1 MASAIMPDAR
11 RVPWAHAPKTFLFA
25 AGVGL
30 IGGLV
35 SPLFQL
41 GSHLLQRVF
50 IGHGGLLR
58 AALNVPPLA
67 RLFIPFG
74 GAIAAALLAYGFSKR
89 RKSQGMQDVMEAC
102 TLRKAE
108 TLSIRS
114 TLMRAASSLA
124 LIATGG
130 SVGREGPIVYMS
142 AAFGARLARLGK
154 FAGPRLGLYA
164 GCGVAAGMSA
174 AYYAP
179 LGAAIFAMEIVLGN
193 FAIEIMAPVMLASV
207 VSYLCAER
215 IALFL
220 AIEPATTPP
229 VWSEWLKGAPLY
241 DLEFFHNIHPAEYL
255 LYILL
260 GVAAAFGAK
269 LFVWTMRQTEGVF
282 AKVPL
287 PAVVKLPIGG
297 LLVGI
302 IGIWLPDVWGNGYDA
317 VNLIIKEMPSFRLVL
332 VLFILK
338 IVATSATVGSGGSG
352 GIFTPTLFVGAALG
366 LMVGT
371 ASQNLLPGGVVGQ
384 SAPYAVVGMAAVL
397 AATTHAPIMAI
408 FILFEMTRETGM
420 VVPMVIAAI
429 TATVASRAIGV
440 ESVYFGPLRRRGIHI
455 PEGIEETALTT
466 TRVRDIMREKA
477 AWIRM
482 TATFDMIVGMV
493 QKTRRDA
500 IYVVDGDLRLV
511 GVIRLHDIK
520 SYLAEPDLGAAVL
533 ATDLAIVVP
542 HAFPDQTLA
551 DVLPRF
557 DDADLDELPVVHPMD
572 GKLLG
577 VVDRRDLLTAL
588 SVEVLQSQQL
598 RAKFVEHG
606 GAQHYVE
613 IQPGHAVSRIPV
625 PKELIGSTLAAADF
639 RNRTGLTVLTVIR
652 PQDGR
657 EVRIVPAPETVL
669 AAEDAL
675 IVMGKIEKIQSL
687 GGSV

>member
-1 MASAIMPDAR
+1 MSDGR
-11 RVPWAHAPKTFLFA
+11 RVPWAHEPKTFLYA
-25 AGVGL
+25 AGVGV

-35 SPLFQL
+35 ATIFQL
-41 GSHLLQRVF
+41 GAHALQRLI
-50 IGHGGLLR
+50 IGEGGLL
-58 AALNVPPLA
+58 AAAEALEAHERFL
-67 RLFIPFG
+67 IPFA

-89 RKSQGMQDVMEAC
+89 RKSQGMADVMEAC
-102 TLRKAE
+102 TMRKAD

-130 SVGREGPIVYMS
+130 SVGREGPIVFTS
-142 AAFGARLARLGK
+142 AAFASRLAKVGK
-154 FAGPRLGLYA
+154 FAGPRLGLFA
-164 GCGVAAGMSA
+164 GCGVAAGIAS

-179 LGAAIFAMEIVLGN
+179 LGAAIFAMEVVLGN
-193 FAIEIMAPVMLASV
+193 FAIEIMAPVMVASV
-207 VSYLCAER
+207 VASLLAKA
-215 IALFL
+215 IAAL
-220 AIEPATTPP
+220 IDNPEVMRGP
-229 VWSEWLKGAPLY
+229 PLY
-241 DLEFFHNIHPAEYL
+241 DLPTFTERGPGEYL
-255 LYILL
+255 VYLAL
-260 GVAAAFGAK
+260 GVGAAFGAK
-269 LFVWTMRQTEGVF
+269 LFIWTMRETERLFGRM
-282 AKVPL
+282 PL

-302 IGIWLPDVWGNGYDA
+302 IGIWLPEVWGNGYDA
-317 VNLIIKEMPSFRLVL
+317 VNKVL
-332 VLFILK
+332 DADAPPVFGFVALLFVMKIL
-338 IVATSATVGSGGSG
+338 ATSFTVGSGGSG

-366 LMVGT
+366 MIVGT
-371 ASQNLLPGGVVGQ
+371 AAAWALPGVE
-384 SAPYAVVGMAAVL
+384 PRHYAVVGMAAVL

-420 VVPMVIAAI
+420 VLPMVVAAI
-429 TATVASRAIGV
+429 SSSVISRAIGV
-440 ESVYFGPLRRRGIHI
+440 ESVYLEPLKRRGLHI

-477 AWIRM
+477 AWIRKN
-482 TATFDMIVGMV
+482 ATFDMIVGMV

-500 IYVVDGDLRLV
+500 IYVVDDDLRLA

-520 SYLAEPDLGAAVL
+520 SYLAEPELGAAIL

-542 HAFPDQTLA
+542 HALPDQTLA
-551 DVLPRF
+551 EVLSRF
-557 DDADLDELPVVHPMD
+557 DDPDLDELPVVHPAD

-613 IQPGHAVSRIPV
+613 IQPGHAVSRVPV
-625 PKELIGSTLAAADF
+625 PKEMVGQTLAASNF
-639 RNRTGLTVLTVIR
+639 RNKTGLTVLTVIH
-652 PQDGR
+652 PQNGR
-657 EVRIVPAPETVL
+657 EVRIDPAPGTVL

-675 IVMGKIEKIQSL
+675 IVMGAIDRIKDL
-687 GGSV
+687 GGTV

>member
-1 MASAIMPDAR
+1 MSEAR
-11 RVPWAHAPKTFLFA
+11 RVPWAHSPKTFLYA
-25 AGVGL
+25 AGVGV

-35 SPLFQL
+35 GTLFQL
-41 GSHLLQRVF
+41 GSHLLQTVF
-50 IGHGGLLR
+50 IGEGGLLQ
-58 AALNVPPLA
+58 AALHLPPWKA
-67 RLFIPFG
+67 IAVPFG

-89 RKSQGMQDVMEAC
+89 RKTQGMADVMEAC
-102 TLRKAE
+102 TLKKAE
-108 TLSIRS
+108 GLSIRS

-130 SVGREGPIVYMS
+130 SVGREGPIVFMS
-142 AAFGARLARLGK
+142 AAFSARFAKLGQ
-154 FAGPRLGLYA
+154 FAGPRLGLFA
-164 GCGVAAGMSA
+164 GCGVAAGIAA

-193 FAIEIMAPVMLASV
+193 FAIEIMAPVMVASV
-207 VSYLCAER
+207 
-215 IALFL
+215 IASLS
-220 AIEPATTPP
+220 ATGIASVLPEG
-229 VWSEWLKGAPLY
+229 WMKGPPLY
-241 DLEFFHNIHPAEYL
+241 ELPQFVESGPAEYL
-255 LYILL
+255 LYLLL

-269 LFVWTMRQTEGVF
+269 IFVWSMREAGRLF
-282 AKVPL
+282 DRLPL

-297 LLVGI
+297 LLVGL
-302 IGIWLPDVWGNGYDA
+302 IGVFLPHVWGNGYDA
-317 VNLIIKEMPSFRLVL
+317 VNLVLSPDPELPGWAPQMFSFVVL
-332 VLFILK
+332 LFVMK
-338 IVATSATVGSGGSG
+338 IVATSVTVGSGGSG

-366 LMVGT
+366 LVIGT
-371 ASQNLLPGGVVGQ
+371 AAHALFPGIVA
-384 SAPYAVVGMAAVL
+384 SHYAVVGMAAVL

-420 VVPMVIAAI
+420 LLPMVVAAI
-429 TATVASRAIGV
+429 SASVVSRAIGV
-440 ESVYFGPLRRRGIHI
+440 ESVYIEPLRRRGVHI
-455 PEGIEETALTT
+455 PSGIEETALTT

-520 SYLAEPDLGAAVL
+520 SYLAEPELGAAIL

-542 HAFPDQTLA
+542 QALPDQTLA
-551 DVLPRF
+551 EVLSRF
-557 DDADLDELPVVHPMD
+557 DDPDLDELPVVHPVD

-613 IQPGHAVSRIPV
+613 IEKGHAVSRIPV
-625 PKELIGSTLAAADF
+625 PKEMVGQTLAATDF
-639 RNRTGLTVLTVIR
+639 RNRTGLTVLTVIH
-652 PQDGR
+652 PQNGR
-657 EVRIVPAPETVL
+657 EVRIVPAPGTVL

-675 IVMGKIEKIQSL
+675 IVMGAIDRIKAL
-687 GGSV
+687 GGTV

>member
-1 MASAIMPDAR
+1 MASVIMADAR

-35 SPLFQL
+35 SPAFQL
-41 GSHLLQRVF
+41 GSHLLQTVF
-50 IGHGGLLR
+50 IGPGGVLD
-58 AALNVPPLA
+58 AALALPKVA
-67 RLFIPFG
+67 RLFIPVG
-74 GAIAAALLAYGFSKR
+74 GAILAALLAYGFSKR
-89 RKSQGMQDVMEAC
+89 RKSQGMSDVMEAC

-142 AAFGARLARLGK
+142 AAFGARFARLGK

-193 FAIEIMAPVMLASV
+193 FAIEIMAPVMVASV
-207 VSYLCAER
+207 VSSICAQG
-215 IALFL
+215 IAGLVS
-220 AIEPATTPP
+220 EEWMRPP
-229 VWSEWLKGAPLY
+229 PLY
-241 DLEFFHNIHPAEYL
+241 VLEKFQKIHPAEYAV
-255 LYILL
+255 YILL
-260 GVAAAFGAK
+260 GVSAAFGAK
-269 LFVWTMRQTEGVF
+269 LFVWMMRQTEGVF
-282 AKVPL
+282 ARVPL

-297 LLVGI
+297 LIVGI
-302 IGIWLPDVWGNGYDA
+302 IGVWLPHVWGNGYDA
-317 VNLIIKEMPSFRLVL
+317 VNIVIKEMPAFSFVL
-332 VLFILK
+332 LLFILK

-371 ASQNLLPGGVVGQ
+371 ASQKLLPEGVVEQ
-384 SAPYAVVGMAAVL
+384 SSPYAVVGMAAVL

-420 VVPMVIAAI
+420 VVPMLVAAI
-429 TATVASRAIGV
+429 SATVVSRAIGV
-440 ESVYFGPLRRRGIHI
+440 ESVYFAPLRRRGIHI

-477 AWIRM
+477 AWIRI

-520 SYLAEPDLGAAVL
+520 AYLAEPELGAAVL

-551 DVLPRF
+551 EVLPRF
-557 DDADLDELPVVHPMD
+557 DDPDLDELPVVHPMD
-572 GKLLG
+572 GKLMG

-625 PKELIGSTLAAADF
+625 PKEMVGQTLAATDF

-652 PQDGR
+652 PENGR
-657 EVRIVPAPETVL
+657 EVRIVPAPGTVL
-669 AAEDAL
+669 AEGDAL
-675 IVMGKIEKIQSL
+675 IVMGPIEKIQGL

>member
-1 MASAIMPDAR
+1 MSEAR
-11 RVPWAHAPKTFLFA
+11 RVPWAHAPKTFLYA
-25 AGVGL
+25 AGVGV

-35 SPLFQL
+35 GTLFQL
-41 GSHLLQRVF
+41 GTHLLQEVF
-50 IGHGGLLR
+50 IGEGGLLT
-58 AALNVPPLA
+58 AALALPWWKAL
-67 RLFIPFG
+67 LIPFA
-74 GAIAAALLAYGFSKR
+74 GATAAALLAYGFSRK
-89 RKSQGMQDVMEAC
+89 RKSQGMADVMEAC
-102 TLRKAE
+102 TLKKAE
-108 TLSIRS
+108 GLSIRS

-130 SVGREGPIVYMS
+130 SVGREGPIVFMS
-142 AAFGARLARLGK
+142 AAFGARFAKLGK
-154 FAGPRLGLYA
+154 FAGPRLGLFA
-164 GCGVAAGMSA
+164 GCGVAAGIAS

-193 FAIEIMAPVMLASV
+193 FAIEIMAPVMVASV
-207 VSYLCAER
+207 
-215 IALFL
+215 IASLT
-220 AIEPATTPP
+220 ATGIASVLPEG
-229 VWSEWLKGAPLY
+229 WMKGPPLY
-241 DLEFFHNIHPAEYL
+241 ELPQFVESGPKEYV
-255 LYILL
+255 LYLVL

-269 LFVWTMRQTEGVF
+269 LFVWAMREAGRLF
-282 AKVPL
+282 DRMSL
-287 PAVVKLPIGG
+287 PALVKLPIGG
-297 LLVGI
+297 LVVGL
-302 IGIWLPDVWGNGYDA
+302 IGVWLPHVWGNGYDA
-317 VNLIIKEMPSFRLVL
+317 VNLVLKGTPVFSFVVL
-332 VLFILK
+332 LFVLK
-338 IVATSATVGSGGSG
+338 IVATSVTVGSGGSG

-366 LMVGT
+366 LVVGT
-371 ASQNLLPGGVVGQ
+371 AGHAIFPGIVA
-384 SAPYAVVGMAAVL
+384 SHYAVVGMAAVL

-420 VVPMVIAAI
+420 LLPMVVAAI
-429 TATVASRAIGV
+429 SASVVSRAIGV
-440 ESVYFGPLRRRGIHI
+440 ESVYVEPLRRRGVHI
-455 PEGIEETALTT
+455 PSGIEETALTT

-520 SYLAEPDLGAAVL
+520 SYLAEPELGAAIL

-542 HAFPDQTLA
+542 QALPDQTLA
-551 DVLPRF
+551 EVLSRF
-557 DDADLDELPVVHPMD
+557 DDPDLDELPVVHPVD

-613 IQPGHAVSRIPV
+613 IEKGHAVSRIPV
-625 PKELIGSTLAAADF
+625 PKEMVGQTLAATDF
-639 RNRTGLTVLTVIR
+639 RNRTGLTVLTVIH

-657 EVRIVPAPETVL
+657 EVRIVPAAATVL
-669 AAEDAL
+669 GADDAL
-675 IVMGKIEKIQSL
+675 IVMGAIERIKAL
-687 GGSV
+687 GGTV

>member
-1 MASAIMPDAR
+1 MPSVMPDAR
-11 RVPWAHAPKTFLFA
+11 RVPWAHSPKIFLYA

-35 SPLFQL
+35 GPLFQL
-41 GSHLLQRVF
+41 GSHLLQMVF
-50 IGHGGLLR
+50 IGRGGLLE
-58 AALNVPPLA
+58 AALRVPPLT

-74 GAIAAALLAYGFSKR
+74 GATAAALLAYGFSKR
-89 RKSQGMQDVMEAC
+89 RKSQGMSDVMEAC

-142 AAFGARLARLGK
+142 AAFGARFARLGK

-179 LGAAIFAMEIVLGN
+179 LGAAVFAMEIVLGN
-193 FAIEIMAPVMLASV
+193 FAIEIMAPVMVASV
-207 VSYLCAER
+207 VSYLCAQG
-215 IALFL
+215 IAG
-220 AIEPATTPP
+220 A
-229 VWSEWLKGAPLY
+229 VSEEWMRGPPLY
-241 DLEFFHNIHPAEYL
+241 DLEIFKRIHSAEYL

-269 LFVWTMRQTEGVF
+269 LFVWTMREAEGTF
-282 AKVPL
+282 ARLPL

-297 LLVGI
+297 LLVGL
-302 IGIWLPDVWGNGYDA
+302 IGVWYPHVWGNGYDA
-317 VNLIIKEMPSFRLVL
+317 VNVVIKEMPTFSLVML
-332 VLFILK
+332 LFVLK
-338 IVATSATVGSGGSG
+338 IVATSVTVGSGGSG

-366 LMVGT
+366 LVVGT
-371 ASQNLLPGGVVGQ
+371 AGHATMPGVVEQ
-384 SAPYAVVGMAAVL
+384 SSPYAVVGMAAVL
-397 AATTHAPIMAI
+397 SATTHAPIMAI
-408 FILFEMTRETGM
+408 FILFEITRETAM

-429 TATVASRAIGV
+429 SATVVSRAIGV

-477 AWIRM
+477 AWIRI
-482 TATFDMIVGMV
+482 TATFDMVVGMV

-500 IYVVDGDLRLV
+500 IYVVDDDLRLV

-520 SYLAEPDLGAAVL
+520 AYLAEPELGAAVI
-533 ATDLAIVVP
+533 AADLAIVVA

-551 DVLPRF
+551 EVLSRF
-557 DDADLDELPVVHPMD
+557 DDPDLDELPVVHPVD

-613 IQPGHAVSRIPV
+613 IQPGNAVSRIPV
-625 PKELIGSTLAAADF
+625 PKEVVGKTLAAADF
-639 RNRTGLTVLTVIR
+639 RNRTGLTVLTVIH

-657 EVRIVPAPETVL
+657 EIRIVPEPGTTL
-669 AAEDAL
+669 AAGDAL
-675 IVMGKIEKIQSL
+675 IVMGEIEKIRAL
-687 GGSV
+687 GGAVE

>member
-1 MASAIMPDAR
+1 MSDGR

-35 SPLFQL
+35 GPLFQL
-41 GSHLLQRVF
+41 GSHLLQHVF
-50 IGHGGLLR
+50 IGAGGLLE
-58 AALNVPPLA
+58 AALARPPLE
-67 RLFIPFG
+67 RLLIPFG

-89 RKSQGMQDVMEAC
+89 RKSQGMSDVMEAC

-142 AAFGARLARLGK
+142 AAFGARFARLGK

-164 GCGVAAGMSA
+164 GCGVAAGMSS

-193 FAIEIMAPVMLASV
+193 FAIEIMAPVIVASV
-207 VSYLCAER
+207 VSCLCAQA
-215 IALFL
+215 IAG
-220 AIEPATTPP
+220 TM
-229 VWSEWLKGAPLY
+229 SNEWMRGPPLY
-241 DLEFFHNIHPAEYL
+241 TLDIFERVHSAEYL

-260 GVAAAFGAK
+260 GAMAAVGAK
-269 LFVWTMRQTEGVF
+269 LFVWAMREAEGFF
-282 AKVPL
+282 ARVPL

-302 IGIWLPDVWGNGYDA
+302 IGVWLPHVWGNGYEA
-317 VNLIIKEMPSFRLVL
+317 VNLVIKELPAFSFVL
-332 VLFILK
+332 LLFVLK
-338 IVATSATVGSGGSG
+338 IVATSVTVGSGGSG

-366 LMVGT
+366 LLVGT
-371 ASQNLLPGGVVGQ
+371 AAHGLLPGVVEQ
-384 SAPYAVVGMAAVL
+384 SSPYAVVGMASVL
-397 AATTHAPIMAI
+397 SATTHAPIMAI

-420 VVPMVIAAI
+420 VVPMVVAAI
-429 TATVASRAIGV
+429 TATVVSRAIGV
-440 ESVYFGPLRRRGIHI
+440 ESVYFGPLRRRGVHI

-466 TRVRDIMREKA
+466 TRVQDIMREKA
-477 AWIRM
+477 AWIRLS
-482 TATFDMIVGMV
+482 ATFDMIVALV

-500 IYVVDGDLRLV
+500 IYVVDDDLRLV

-520 SYLAEPDLGAAVL
+520 AYLAEPDLGAAVL

-542 HAFPDQTLA
+542 HALPGQTLA
-551 DVLPRF
+551 EVLSRF
-557 DDADLDELPVVHPMD
+557 DDPELDELPVVHPMD
-572 GKLLG
+572 GKLMG
-577 VVDRRDLLTAL
+577 VVDRRDLLTAI

-613 IQPGHAVSRIPV
+613 IQPGNAVSRIPV
-625 PKELIGSTLAAADF
+625 PADMIGQTLAATDF
-639 RNRTGLTVLTVIR
+639 RNRTGLTILTVIR

-657 EVRIVPAPETVL
+657 EVRILPAAATEL
-669 AAEDAL
+669 AAGDAL
-675 IVMGKIEKIQSL
+675 IVMGPIDRIQAL
-687 GGSV
+687 GGEV